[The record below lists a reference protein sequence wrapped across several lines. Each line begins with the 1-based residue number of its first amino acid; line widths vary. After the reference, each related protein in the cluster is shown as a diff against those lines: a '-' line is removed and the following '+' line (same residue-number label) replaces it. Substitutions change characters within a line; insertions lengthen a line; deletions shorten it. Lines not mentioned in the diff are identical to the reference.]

1 MKRLFKFTIHLFV
14 LLLYSVLASFAFPN
28 YFSESGYAFL
38 AFIYLI
44 PIFFIINR
52 SSIFEC
58 IILGPIYGFTFFV
71 CYNYWLSTFH
81 PLAILI
87 APILK
92 SAQYLILFPAIKL
105 VQKIFKRRYY
115 IGQTLVYVSYLY
127 LTQQGFLG
135 YPYGNL
141 TSAVYCYTTLIQIV
155 SITGIWGLA
164 FIMVF
169 LQALIAEML
178 NEAELK
184 YYLVDIII
192 SILLYA
198 LTLTFGFFAKD
209 YYDKKEADRS
219 VKIAAIQHV
228 NDTWKADYYECF
240 KRLVSLT
247 DEAIAACPDVDL
259 VVWSETAFVP
269 SVRWN
274 LEVLDNSS
282 RAWLCKQ
289 FVEYG
294 TSLPVPLITGNPE
307 GVIDD
312 PTKPPINEDL
322 TYNWKTYNT
331 VLFFNRGE
339 IAGSYRKQ
347 HLVPFT
353 EHFPYKEQLPWLY
366 ELLLKNDYKWWEKGY
381 EATVFEYDGLRF
393 STPICFED
401 TFGYLSAEFVQNG
414 ADILINLSNDFWS
427 QAVSAEVQHMNLSVF
442 RAVENRRPLLRS
454 TNSGI
459 TCLVLPSGEIV
470 GQLEPFEQTYG
481 IYDIPIGQKEG
492 LTFYTK
498 YPDLFAKLFVFAS
511 VMIYFYGIVNII
523 IHCYKRNKYKE
534 LENI

>member
-1 MKRLFKFTIHLFV
+1 M
-14 LLLYSVLASFAFPN
+14 
-28 YFSESGYAFL
+28 
-38 AFIYLI
+38 
-44 PIFFIINR
+44 
-52 SSIFEC
+52 
-58 IILGPIYGFTFFV
+58 
-71 CYNYWLSTFH
+71 
-81 PLAILI
+81 
-87 APILK
+87 
-92 SAQYLILFPAIKL
+92 
-105 VQKIFKRRYY
+105 
-115 IGQTLVYVSYLY
+115 
-127 LTQQGFLG
+127 
-135 YPYGNL
+135 
-141 TSAVYCYTTLIQIV
+141 
-155 SITGIWGLA
+155 
-164 FIMVF
+164 
-169 LQALIAEML
+169 
-178 NEAELK
+178 
-184 YYLVDIII
+184 
-192 SILLYA
+192 
-198 LTLTFGFFAKD
+198 
-209 YYDKKEADRS
+209 
-219 VKIAAIQHV
+219 
-228 NDTWKADYYECF
+228 
-240 KRLVSLT
+240 
-247 DEAIAACPDVDL
+247 
-259 VVWSETAFVP
+259 
-269 SVRWN
+269 
-274 LEVLDNSS
+274 EVLDNSS

-427 QAVSAEVQHMNLSVF
+427 QAISAEVQHMNLSVF

-534 LENI
+534 VENI